1 MLCEEEEAADTFAND
16 VLILVLMEDAL
27 RVLLHNQSRDNVLVL
42 ILVLMEDALR
52 ASDAK
57 TGQVQSNKVLILV
70 LMEDALRDI
79 TEPEFSSSGK
89 S

>member
-27 RVLLHNQSRDNVLVL
+27 RVTHKLVMLKWLQMVL

-52 ASDAK
+52 ALSEKPYGGDF
-57 TGQVQSNKVLILV
+57 TKVLILV
-70 LMEDALRDI
+70 LMEDALRVQ
-79 TEPEFSSSGK
+79 
-89 S
+89 

>member
-27 RVLLHNQSRDNVLVL
+27 RGVIVDLYNVEGYVL

-52 ASDAK
+52 VP
-57 TGQVQSNKVLILV
+57 QV
-70 LMEDALRDI
+70 
-79 TEPEFSSSGK
+79 
-89 S
+89 

>member
-27 RVLLHNQSRDNVLVL
+27 RVHFQVLQGRACEGVL

-52 ASDAK
+52 
-57 TGQVQSNKVLILV
+57 VILV
-70 LMEDALRDI
+70 
-79 TEPEFSSSGK
+79 TPTV
-89 S
+89 